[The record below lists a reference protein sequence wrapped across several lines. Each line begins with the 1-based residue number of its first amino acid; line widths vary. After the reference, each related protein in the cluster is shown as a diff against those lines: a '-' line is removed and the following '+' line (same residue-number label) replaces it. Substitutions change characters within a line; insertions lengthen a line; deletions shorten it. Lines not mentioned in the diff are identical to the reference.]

1 MILPGLVYKFT
12 SLPPISA
19 HFLPQRNSDWSFIC
33 SSQRGL
39 AATILKRESHLLVL
53 QYKCKYGHLRTAGLW
68 IMEAGCPWYSWEGE
82 HSATQKQ
89 RVKVHNPRAVPLS
102 SRRLFALTAVRRRSE
117 VRQQQGRCPARQKP
131 LVEVCFVS
139 LFFFFFLPQGV
150 HLKCCRREASLAV
163 CDNKYTDDG
172 PSVDREK
179 KEIRRCRVWD
189 GAEGSF

>member
-1 MILPGLVYKFT
+1 MILLGLVYKFA

-19 HFLPQRNSDWSFIC
+19 HFLPQRNSDWSFSC

-102 SRRLFALTAVRRRSE
+102 SRRLFALTAVRRWSE
-117 VRQQQGRCPARQKP
+117 VRQQQGRCKAFGWG
-131 LVEVCFVS
+131 LFGLSLSLS
-139 LFFFFFLPQGV
+139 LFFFFFKPQEV

-163 CDNKYTDDG
+163 CDNKYTNDG
-172 PSVDREK
+172 PSVDRE
-179 KEIRRCRVWD
+179 
-189 GAEGSF
+189 